1 MTLIKKN
8 ENWIEKLKGSNITT
22 PKLIQILDK
31 YYKSPKSLVPN
42 FVAKGVL
49 KK

>member
-8 ENWIEKLKGSNITT
+8 ENWLEKLKGSNITT

>member
-8 ENWIEKLKGSNITT
+8 ENWFEKLKGSNITT

-31 YYKSPKSLVPN
+31 YKSPKSLVPN